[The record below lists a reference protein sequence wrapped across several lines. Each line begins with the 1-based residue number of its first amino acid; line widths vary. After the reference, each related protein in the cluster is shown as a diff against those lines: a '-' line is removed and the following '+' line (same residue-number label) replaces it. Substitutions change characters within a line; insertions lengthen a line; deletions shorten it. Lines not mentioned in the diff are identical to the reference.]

1 MEEMLVVTC
10 DYILSSKR
18 EKNCD
23 VLDSEIK
30 EELEEDEV
38 EFQMREI
45 DYVEIFQDGYK
56 IVYGTI

>member
-1 MEEMLVVTC
+1 MVTC

-30 EELEEDEV
+30 EELEEDED

-45 DYVEIFQDGYK
+45 DYVKIFQDGYK